1 MYNLG
6 YKIETGIQ
14 LLTYSAFGAMF
25 GSIMPFAVFGDD
37 NYEVAWLICFWIV
50 SLYSVRGLIVFP
62 RRMIQLRRLGH
73 KDIFPIKLCLFQT
86 EILSTLFIFSLLV
99 ITRNFYE
106 PSQVYI
112 VCLLL
117 YLIQSSVAF
126 IRTLFVRQ
134 Q

>member
-1 MYNLG
+1 M
-6 YKIETGIQ
+6 
-14 LLTYSAFGAMF
+14 TYSAFGAMF

-50 SLYSVRGLIVFP
+50 SLHSVRGLIVFP